1 MEKDGYNFYTG
12 ESENIDFRRY
22 LSLFVSNWYWFAI
35 ALFIS
40 MCIAYGVNRWGE
52 ELFTVQGTLLI
63 KDEESGEFG
72 GMDRI
77 MPGGDLFSSRQN
89 LQNEIGILRSFDL
102 NHKVMY

>member
-40 MCIAYGVNRWGE
+40 MCIAYGVNC
-52 ELFTVQGTLLI
+52 
-63 KDEESGEFG
+63 
-72 GMDRI
+72 
-77 MPGGDLFSSRQN
+77 
-89 LQNEIGILRSFDL
+89 
-102 NHKVMY
+102 